1 MFIDLCILQASSS
14 APWRPTWEAFAHF
27 LQQRHLHPLHQL
39 PATQPV
45 VHCRLRRVEIS
56 GVLHDLGCLWSKGP
70 KRRDRNWDEMQL
82 HLLYQPRVL
91 GVLLRFFCG
100 GRVFRHAQIQSQKR
114 RQSVCDR
121 PVNIGWLGGCP
132 PRNKKVDYHQLGP
145 AASCSK
151 IGDANFQKQK
161 KSGILPTSGILPQS
175 ISGVAAFFELFQC
188 NPVGSEKPGSGLF
201 RTEPLLKGAKGSKFS
216 VWEPEDASSIWTSLQ
231 EDTFLRRAIFGHWK
245 KKTRNLTV
253 QHEPQRSN
261 LPLTNTVKKDRTV
274 TTVTSTLTLSPVL
287 NGQADLGFLGGAGRP
302 KNQLFGPLYRRSSG
316 WHDFLFLGTF

>member
-1 MFIDLCILQASSS
+1 MHLTGFLFRALK
-14 APWRPTWEAFAHF
+14 AH
-27 LQQRHLHPLHQL
+27 LGGVCPL
-39 PATQPV
+39 PAATPPAPCPPDACDTARC
-45 VHCRLRRVEIS
+45 HCRLRRVEIS

-100 GRVFRHAQIQSQKR
+100 GRVFRHAQIQPQKR

-161 KSGILPTSGILPQS
+161 KIRTPSNVWNFTLIYFWGGS
-175 ISGVAAFFELFQC
+175 LF
-188 NPVGSEKPGSGLF
+188 
-201 RTEPLLKGAKGSKFS
+201 
-216 VWEPEDASSIWTSLQ
+216 
-231 EDTFLRRAIFGHWK
+231 
-245 KKTRNLTV
+245 
-253 QHEPQRSN
+253 
-261 LPLTNTVKKDRTV
+261 
-274 TTVTSTLTLSPVL
+274 
-287 NGQADLGFLGGAGRP
+287 
-302 KNQLFGPLYRRSSG
+302 
-316 WHDFLFLGTF
+316 